1 MDVLA
6 ANPLR
11 YALFADFASR
21 PHRDRNFARFVF
33 LDQAALSL
41 YTEWERVAQDTVA
54 ALRLYAGRH
63 TDDPQLTELI
73 GELSLHS
80 DTFRRLWAD
89 HDVRAHT
96 TGIPV
101 PTPNMRG
108 TSVPPLQPDSD
119 ESPPVS

>member
-1 MDVLA
+1 MDRSSEISEF
-6 ANPLR
+6 LR
-11 YALFADFASR
+11 TR
-21 PHRDRNFARFVF
+21 RARITP
-33 LDQAALSL
+33 DQAGLAP
-41 YTEWERVAQDTVA
+41 A
-54 ALRLYAGRH
+54 AGPRHVPGLRR
-63 TDDPQLTELI
+63 E
-73 GELSLHS
+73 EVHS